1 MKERK
6 KHLKDNSFVN
16 ENGKRVVV
24 QGNQTTI
31 NKDGK
36 KVVYQQTFKK
46 TFWEKLRDYIKR
58 FFKKFKFNAK

>member
-46 TFWEKLRDYIKR
+46 TFWEKLRDSIKR